1 MWSYCKT
8 IKINLQSQML
18 KKLDQ
23 NDDIKKNN
31 DDSVVPGTICAIAA
45 SSKSNSLS
53 E

>member
-1 MWSYCKT
+1 
-8 IKINLQSQML
+8 ML

-45 SSKSNSLS
+45 SSKSNGLS